1 MDRIDTDADGKKSA
15 SPRKPRNKPKTVAS
29 DPSGQKPEAVKTEP
43 SKRRVPPKPKV
54 VEGVKI
60 FEAAQQLNL
69 SSEALVAILKELG
82 FQHRGY
88 TAHITLAEFD
98 MIKERLKK
106 EKTAFKESIKKKP
119 PVTTTVLQPI
129 IKPPE
134 PDIKKAIKETM
145 IKIEHREIK
154 YHRHHFEKTAE
165 KQAIPVIE
173 KKILVAPFVSVAELA
188 HLFNIPPVE
197 VIKKC
202 IGLGLLATLNQ
213 RLDPDTI
220 MLLADELGFK
230 VEIEEELETTIV
242 KGETKERPP
251 VVVVM
256 GHVDHGKTSLLD
268 FIRKTKVAEKEFGR
282 ITQHTGA
289 YVVNYKDKKI
299 TFLDTPGHV
308 AFTAM
313 RARGAQI
320 TDIAV
325 LVVAADD
332 GVMPQTLE
340 ALNHARA
347 AGIPIIVAITKC
359 DLPNTNPEM
368 VKSQL
373 AQQGLSVEGYGGD
386 TLCVCTSVR
395 SGMGIEDLL
404 EAILLLSEEL
414 KFVAVPTGFAK
425 GVVVESRT
433 DKGRGNII
441 TVLVQQGNLK
451 RGDAFVTGS
460 FFGRVRDLLNEN
472 FQRLEVVTPSM
483 PAQILGSSGLPED
496 GDRFE
501 VVADER
507 AAREIATRH
516 ALMKRDIRLKHSE
529 QVKITLEQIQQKIVD
544 GKIKELKLVL
554 KADTFG
560 SAEALKEA
568 LEGLSLDE
576 VRVRVIHFGIGQIT
590 PSDVLLAEASE
601 AVIVGYHIG
610 ALPETVKTAE
620 RAGVEIRYYR
630 IIYAAIDDIRAAMLG
645 LLEPEEKEVVIG
657 KAEIRQ
663 VFNIPKQ
670 GLIAGSYVTEGK
682 IIRNALVKVYRANKE
697 IFKSKIGS
705 LKRFKDDV
713 KEVEAGFECGIGIDN
728 ATDLQPQDILE
739 IYRIEEVARVLSS
752 LEQRSDKEV

>member
-1 MDRIDTDADGKKSA
+1 MDRIDAAADGKKHA
-15 SPRKPRNKPKTVAS
+15 TRKPRKKSKAAVAS
-29 DPSGQKPEAVKTEP
+29 DQTGQSAEAVKPERV
-43 SKRRVPPKPKV
+43 KRRVSTKAKV
-54 VEGVKI
+54 PEGVKI
-60 FEAAQQLNL
+60 FEAGQRLNL
-69 SSEALVAILKELG
+69 SSEALVSILKELG

-88 TAHITLAEFD
+88 TGHITLEEFE
-98 MIKERLKK
+98 MVKERLKK
-106 EKTAFKESIKKKP
+106 EKIAVKESFRKKTIVTPQVQQPVIKA
-119 PVTTTVLQPI
+119 
-129 IKPPE
+129 PE

-145 IKIEHREIK
+145 IKIDHREIK
-154 YHRHHFEKTAE
+154 FHRHHYEKTVE
-165 KQAIPVIE
+165 KPVTPIPE
-173 KKILVAPFVSVAELA
+173 KKIMVAPFVSVAELA

-230 VEIEEELETTIV
+230 VEIEEEPEIAAT
-242 KGETKERPP
+242 KGEAIERPP

-289 YVVNYKDKKI
+289 YIVNYKDKKI

-313 RARGAQI
+313 RARGAQL

-359 DLPNTNPEM
+359 DLPNTNPDM

-395 SGMGIEDLL
+395 TGMGVEDLL

-414 KFVAVPTGFAK
+414 KLQAVPSGPAK
-425 GVVVESRT
+425 GVVVESRV

-441 TVLVQQGNLK
+441 TVLIQQGSLK

-460 FFGRVRDLLNEN
+460 FYGRVRDLLTEN
-472 FQRLEVVTPSM
+472 FQRMNTVTPSI
-483 PAQILGSSGLPED
+483 PVQILGSSGLPED

-501 VVADER
+501 VVTDDR
-507 AAREIATRH
+507 TAREIATRH

-529 QVKITLEQIQQKIVD
+529 QVKISLEQMQQKIVN
-544 GKIKELKLVL
+544 GQIKELKLVL

-560 SAEALKEA
+560 SVEALKDA
-568 LEGLSLDE
+568 LEGLSLEE
-576 VRVRVIHFGIGQIT
+576 VMVRVIHSGIGQIT
-590 PSDVLLAEASE
+590 SSDVLLAEASQ

-610 ALPETVKTAE
+610 ALPEATKTAE
-620 RAGVEIRYYR
+620 RAGVEIRLYR

-682 IIRNALVKVYRANKE
+682 VVRNALVRVYRDSKE

-713 KEVEAGFECGIGIDN
+713 KEVEASFECGIGIDN
-728 ATDLQPQDILE
+728 AVDLQVQDKLE
-739 IYRIEEVARVLSS
+739 IYQIEEVARTLSS
-752 LEQRSDKEV
+752 AEQHSDKQI

>member
-1 MDRIDTDADGKKSA
+1 MDRVRPAKNSGANKL
-15 SPRKPRNKPKTVAS
+15 PRKTRGGAKTKEHAN
-29 DPSGQKPEAVKTEP
+29 EI
-43 SKRRVPPKPKV
+43 KV
-54 VEGVKI
+54 
-60 FEAAQQLNL
+60 FEAAKRLNL
-69 SSEALVAILKELG
+69 SSEALVSILKDLG
-82 FQHRGY
+82 CPPRGY
-88 TAHITLAEFD
+88 TAHLTEEEFD
-98 MIKERLKK
+98 KAKERLKQ
-106 EKTAFKESIKKKP
+106 EKTALKETFKKRAHVEP
-119 PVTTTVLQPI
+119 PPQPI
-129 IKPPE
+129 IKQPE

-145 IKIEHREIK
+145 IKIEHREI
-154 YHRHHFEKTAE
+154 RHHKRHFEKAVE
-165 KQAIPVIE
+165 AQATLQPVE
-173 KKILVAPFVSVAELA
+173 QKIKVTPYISVAELA
-188 HLFNIPPVE
+188 HLFNINPVE
-197 VIKKC
+197 IIKKC
-202 IGLGLLATLNQ
+202 ISIGMLATVNQ

-230 VEIEEELETTIV
+230 VEIEEEIAPAI

-251 VVVVM
+251 IVVVM

-332 GVMPQTLE
+332 GVMPQTVE

-359 DLPNTNPEM
+359 DLASINPEM
-368 VKSQL
+368 TKSQL
-373 AQQGLSVEGYGGD
+373 AQQGLRVEGYGGES
-386 TLCVCTSVR
+386 LCVCTSVR
-395 SGMGIEDLL
+395 TGMGIEDLL

-414 KFVAVPTGFAK
+414 KFSAITTGPAK
-425 GVVVESRT
+425 GVIIESRT
-433 DKGRGNII
+433 DRGRGNIVTI
-441 TVLVQQGNLK
+441 LVQHGALK

-460 FFGRVRDLLNEN
+460 FYGRVRDLLSEN
-472 FQRLEVVTPSM
+472 FSRMDSATPSI
-483 PAQILGSSGLPED
+483 PVQISGCSGLPEA

-501 VVADER
+501 VVIDER
-507 AAREIATRH
+507 TAREIATRH
-516 ALMKRDIRLKHSE
+516 ALMKRDIRLKHGE

-544 GKIKELKLVL
+544 GEIKELKLVL

-590 PSDVLLAEASE
+590 SSDVLLAEASQ
-601 AVIVGYHIG
+601 AVIVGYHID
-610 ALPETVKTAE
+610 AHFEAAKLAE
-620 RAGVEIRYYR
+620 REGIEIRYYR
-630 IIYAAIDDIRAAMLG
+630 IIYSAIDDIRAAMLG
-645 LLEPEEKEVVIG
+645 LLEPEEKEVMLG
-657 KAEIRQ
+657 KAEVRQ
-663 VFNIPKQ
+663 VFVIPKL
-670 GLIAGSYVTEGK
+670 GPIAGSYVTEGK
-682 IIRNALVKVYRANKE
+682 IIRNALVRIVREGKE
-697 IFKSKIGS
+697 IFKSKVGS

-713 KEVEAGFECGIGIDN
+713 KEVETGFECGIGVDN
-728 ATDLQPQDILE
+728 ATDIQPQDIFE
-739 IYRIEEVARVLSS
+739 VYKIEEVVRAPSS
-752 LEQRSDKEV
+752 SEQTDKKS

>member
-1 MDRIDTDADGKKSA
+1 MDRIGADGDSKKSA
-15 SPRKPRNKPKTVAS
+15 SHRKPRSKAKVVAS
-29 DPSGQKPEAVKTEP
+29 DQSGQKPEAVKTEP
-43 SKRRVPPKPKV
+43 GKRRVSTKPKV

-88 TAHITLAEFD
+88 TAHITLEEFD

-106 EKTAFKESIKKKP
+106 EKTAFKESFKKKS
-119 PVTTTVLQPI
+119 PVTTSILQPT

-154 YHRHHFEKTAE
+154 HHRRHFEKTAE
-165 KQAIPVIE
+165 AQAATVIE
-173 KKILVAPFVSVAELA
+173 KKLKVAPFISVAELA

-230 VEIEEELETTIV
+230 IEIEEEPETIVV
-242 KGETKERPP
+242 KGESKERPP

-441 TVLVQQGNLK
+441 TVLVQQGSLK

-460 FFGRVRDLLNEN
+460 FFGRVRDLLDES
-472 FQRLEVVTPSM
+472 FHRLEVATPSM
-483 PAQILGSSGLPED
+483 PTQILGSSGLPED

-507 AAREIATRH
+507 LAREIATRH

-529 QVKITLEQIQQKIVD
+529 QAKITLEQIQKKIVD

-610 ALPETVKTAE
+610 ALPEAAKTAE
-620 RAGVEIRYYR
+620 RAGVEIRFYR

-682 IIRNALVKVYRANKE
+682 VIRNALVKVFRANKE

-739 IYRIEEVARVLSS
+739 IYRIEEVARALSS
-752 LEQRSDKEV
+752 LEQRSDKEL

>member
-1 MDRIDTDADGKKSA
+1 MDRIDADAGGKKSA
-15 SPRKPRNKPKTVAS
+15 SRRKPRSKPKAVAS
-29 DPSGQKPEAVKTEP
+29 DQSGQKSEAVKSEQG
-43 SKRRVPPKPKV
+43 KRRIPTKPKV
-54 VEGVKI
+54 VEGIKI

-88 TAHITLAEFD
+88 TAHITLEEFD

-119 PVTTTVLQPI
+119 PVTTTVLPPT

-154 YHRHHFEKTAE
+154 YHHHHYEKAVE
-165 KQAIPVIE
+165 KQAVPIIE
-173 KKILVAPFVSVAELA
+173 KKILVAPFISVAELA

-230 VEIEEELETTIV
+230 VEIEEEPETTIV

-404 EAILLLSEEL
+404 EAVLLLSEEL

-425 GVVVESRT
+425 GVVVESRV

-441 TVLVQQGNLK
+441 TVLVQQGSLK

-460 FFGRVRDLLNEN
+460 FYGKVRDLLNES
-472 FQRLEVVTPSM
+472 FHRLEVATPSM

-501 VVADER
+501 VVVDER
-507 AAREIATRH
+507 LAREIATRH

-529 QVKITLEQIQQKIVD
+529 QAKITLEQIQQKIVD

-610 ALPETVKTAE
+610 ALPEAAKTAE
-620 RAGVEIRYYR
+620 RVGVEIRFYR
-630 IIYAAIDDIRAAMLG
+630 IIYAAIDDIRAAMVG

-682 IIRNALVKVYRANKE
+682 VIRNALVKVYRANKE

-752 LEQRSDKEV
+752 PEQRSDKEV